1 MEDYWYIIIV
11 ASLLVALVLVF
22 AWYLHLRKKKAQ
34 MPSHI
39 DLYFD
44 DNFRRVITEWDMV
57 PRDRVKSFKKDI
69 NKRLSK
75 AGDEI
80 TSLEIKRT
88 NLDTRLSSLD
98 RKILKLE
105 GL

>member
-1 MEDYWYIIIV
+1 MEDYWYIIII
-11 ASLLVALVLVF
+11 ASLLIFLVLVF

-39 DLYFD
+39 ELYFG
-44 DNFRRVITEWDMV
+44 DNFRRVMNEWDMV
-57 PRDRVKSFKKDI
+57 PRDRVKAFKKDI

-75 AGDEI
+75 VGDEV
-80 TSLEIKRT
+80 TSLEIKRD
-88 NLDTRLSSLD
+88 NLTSRLSSVD
-98 RKILKLE
+98 RKINQLE